1 MDWPRIAVPALAFL
15 LSCGSFAS
23 AALAPAHARFQWP
36 AAGRLVVASCGGD
49 VRARE
54 VTLALRPGA
63 AIHATDSGRVAYA
76 GNELKGFDSVIF
88 IRHFGDWVSAY
99 ALSGTILVKRGDVV
113 ERGQAIALSD
123 RTDLQV
129 RTSCASHCDIA
140 PCLSIHLTIS
150 GKPTVIGR
158 SEVFAAVDLAG
169 L

>member
-123 RTDLQV
+123 RTDLTGQNELRFALRHRAV
-129 RTSCASHCDIA
+129 PVDPLDYLGQANGYRKIGSFC
-140 PCLSIHLTIS
+140 S
-150 GKPTVIGR
+150 G
-158 SEVFAAVDLAG
+158 
-169 L
+169 